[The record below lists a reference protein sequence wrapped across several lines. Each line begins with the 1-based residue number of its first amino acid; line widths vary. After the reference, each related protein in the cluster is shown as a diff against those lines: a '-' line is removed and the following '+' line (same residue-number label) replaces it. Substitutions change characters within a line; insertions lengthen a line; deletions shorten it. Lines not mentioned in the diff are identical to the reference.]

1 MDRYRRRIAM
11 LSVGAQLGCPV
22 RRRALRVRS
31 RSRRLWR
38 SCSRPPEAITR
49 PGSLQPGAPAVR
61 GEPSGHD
68 GVPRHATNGGTVPQL
83 QPPPGIATVPG
94 SSLRKALDAY
104 ATNCCHAQ
112 PVRAARDALAESQ
125 SPSPVLPLGPDGN
138 RTIERD
144 LRVLTLTRRCAGV
157 GAQPG

>member
-1 MDRYRRRIAM
+1 M
-11 LSVGAQLGCPV
+11 
-22 RRRALRVRS
+22 
-31 RSRRLWR
+31 
-38 SCSRPPEAITR
+38 
-49 PGSLQPGAPAVR
+49 LQPFV
-61 GEPSGHD
+61 
-68 GVPRHATNGGTVPQL
+68 VNLLGTTVYQDMRRMEELFRNSNPQ
-83 QPPPGIATVPG
+83 PGIATVPG

-104 ATNCCHAQ
+104 ATSCCHAQ